1 MPNDGQRRHWAKEY
15 GLLVS
20 ILTVLIG
27 YGVGGL
33 WWAGNLNSH
42 VKSLATVQEAHST
55 RISAIESGRI
65 LDNQAITRL
74 EERIAAQ
81 QASIERVETTV
92 NEIMRFLR
100 ETR

>member
-1 MPNDGQRRHWAKEY
+1 M
-15 GLLVS
+15 LL
-20 ILTVLIG
+20 G

-33 WWAGNLNSH
+33 WWAGNLNSS
-42 VKSLATVQEAHST
+42 VKSLATVQDTHAT
-55 RISAIESGRI
+55 RIAAIENGRI

-81 QASIERVETTV
+81 QASIERVEATV

>member
-1 MPNDGQRRHWAKEY
+1 MPSDEQKRHWAKEY

-20 ILTVLIG
+20 ILTVLLG

-33 WWAGNLNSH
+33 WWAGNLNAS
-42 VKSLATVQEAHST
+42 VKSLATVQDTHAK
-55 RISAIESGRI
+55 RIAAIENGRI

>member
-1 MPNDGQRRHWAKEY
+1 MPNDEQRRHWAKEY

-42 VKSLATVQEAHST
+42 VKSLATVQELSLIHISEPT
-55 RISAIESGRI
+55 RPY
-65 LDNQAITRL
+65 
-74 EERIAAQ
+74 
-81 QASIERVETTV
+81 
-92 NEIMRFLR
+92 
-100 ETR
+100 

>member
-1 MPNDGQRRHWAKEY
+1 VTDNEQKRHWAKEY

-20 ILTVLIG
+20 ILTVLLG

-42 VKSLATVQEAHST
+42 VESLTAVQNSHAD
-55 RISAIESGRI
+55 RLSAIESGRV

>member
-1 MPNDGQRRHWAKEY
+1 MPSDEQKRHWAKEY

-20 ILTVLIG
+20 ILTVLLG

-42 VKSLATVQEAHST
+42 VKSLATVQDAHAE
-55 RISAIESGRI
+55 RITAIESGRI